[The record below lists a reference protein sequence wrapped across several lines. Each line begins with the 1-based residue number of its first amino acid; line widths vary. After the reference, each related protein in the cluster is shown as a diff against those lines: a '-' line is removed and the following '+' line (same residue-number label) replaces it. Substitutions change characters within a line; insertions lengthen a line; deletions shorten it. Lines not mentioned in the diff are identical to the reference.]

1 MVVNG
6 KITPQRLA
14 RTFDKPTRVTIQVR
28 TAAVFV
34 QIGHNETEASGANDG
49 LQLTQ
54 ANTSTNFPGK
64 TMNWQGELWYTA
76 SVDNTPFSVI
86 FDDATSP

>member
-6 KITPQRLA
+6 MKNAQRLS
-14 RTFDKPTRVTIQVR
+14 RTFSKPTRVTIQIR
-28 TAAVFV
+28 TAVTI
-34 QIGHNETEASGANDG
+34 QIGHTADEATNPDDG

-76 SVDNTPFSVI
+76 SADNSLFSII
-86 FDDATSP
+86 FDDATS